1 MENRRDQVFECIRPT
16 NCRGGVTGTISRFWR
31 LYASGPNA
39 WCEFGYPVHRKV
51 SQSGKYRSQEV
62 AGTAGRL
69 PLSVRWQRGTH
80 ESFAVVRVLS
90 PRRTLNHPTPT
101 ATIIRQ
107 KDRNAPHVS
116 C

>member
-51 SQSGKYRSQEV
+51 SQSGKYRSQVV
-62 AGTAGRL
+62 ADRYFET
-69 PLSVRWQRGTH
+69 ST
-80 ESFAVVRVLS
+80 SFNDREDCGN
-90 PRRTLNHPTPT
+90 PRSRIL
-101 ATIIRQ
+101 AFQ
-107 KDRNAPHVS
+107 YGSSFFFMQQFA
-116 C
+116 